1 MKSVLPTLLVIV
13 LILILGAGYAGKL
26 YLDKYSYSNEK
37 ADPDEYFKMKG
48 DADVALFLQDELLEE
63 RGMLRGGEVYVSL
76 DTVHRYF
83 DPRFY
88 WDAGEGL
95 LLYTTDL
102 YTDRVYPGEDRVR
115 TAAGDVAYEHTPVL
129 AEGDGVYLS
138 LEFVQGYVDIAC
150 ELFKDPNR
158 AQIYNSLVEADIAIV
173 DKDTEVRL
181 RGGVKSPIL
190 REIEDGETVRVLE
203 SLENWTKVKT
213 EDCFIGYIENKRL
226 SGYSSEE
233 RGASGAAKNSYT
245 SFARDGKVSLFWQQ
259 MLTEQGADALK
270 EGVALAAK
278 SGEASGIPLSG
289 QGGLMRVIS
298 PTWFAASSAAGD
310 VHSIAN
316 RAYVEAAHAAGMEV
330 WALVDNDINYQFQLD
345 TKALLSSNA
354 GRQTLA
360 ANLVEAAA
368 SFGIDGLN
376 IDFEQIPQE
385 SGEDYVQFIRELHVA
400 TRKANLVL
408 SVDIPQAREYTRH
421 YGFRELGVMC
431 DYVVMMGYDEHY
443 AGSAEAGSVASIGF
457 VEEGLK
463 ELLSAGV
470 PAQKV
475 INGVP
480 FYTRVWK
487 AAGQELSSEAISMTT
502 QAEFISRNGLAP
514 AWNEETCQNYV
525 EMDYN
530 GTHYQLWMEDHD
542 SLSAKLSVMDALEIG
557 GVAGWKLGLESAEAW
572 QAIGEYM
579 TR

>member
-13 LILILGAGYAGKL
+13 LILLLGAGYAGKL

-37 ADPDEYFKMKG
+37 ADPDEYFKMQG
-48 DADVALFLQDELLEE
+48 DADVALFLQDEMLEE

-76 DTVHRYF
+76 DTVHKYF
-83 DPRFY
+83 DSRFY
-88 WDAGEGL
+88 WDKNDGMI
-95 LLYTTDL
+95 LYTTDL
-102 YTDRVYPGEDRVR
+102 YTDRANPGEDHVR
-115 TAAGDVAYEHTPVL
+115 TSAGDVTYEHNPVY
-129 AEGDGVYLS
+129 AEGDEVFLS
-138 LEFVQGYVDIAC
+138 LEFVQAYVDIAY

-158 AQIYNSLVEADIAIV
+158 VQIYNTLMEADIARV
-173 DKDTEVRL
+173 EKDTEVRVK
-181 RGGVKSPIL
+181 GGVKSAIL
-190 REIEDGETVRVLE
+190 REIEEGETVRVLE

-213 EDCFIGYIENKRL
+213 EDCYIGYIENKRL
-226 SGYSSEE
+226 TGYAGEE
-233 RGASGAAKNSYT
+233 RGASGAEKNSYT
-245 SFARDGKVSLFWQQ
+245 SFARDGKVSVFWQQ
-259 MLTEQGADALK
+259 MLTEQGADSYK
-270 EGVALAAK
+270 EGTALAAK
-278 SGEASGIPLSG
+278 SAEAASIPLSG

-316 RAYVEAAHAAGMEV
+316 RAYVDAAHAAGMEV

-354 GRQTLA
+354 ARQALA

-368 SFGIDGLN
+368 SFGVDGLN
-376 IDFEQIPQE
+376 IDFELIPQE

-431 DYVVMMGYDEHY
+431 DYVIMMGYDEHY
-443 AGSAEAGSVASIGF
+443 AGSTEAGSVASINF
-457 VEEGLK
+457 VEEGLQ

-470 PAQKV
+470 PAQKL

-487 AAGQELSSEAISMTT
+487 TTGQELASEAISMNT
-502 QAEFISRNGLAP
+502 QADFISRNSLTP

-525 EMDYN
+525 ELDYN

-542 SLSAKLSVMDALEIG
+542 SLSAKLSVMDALGIG
-557 GVAGWKLGLESAEAW
+557 GVAGWKLGLESSEAW
-572 QAIGEYM
+572 QAIGEYI